1 MALGKEGDSEG
12 ERKGVGTKNEGGA
25 RWARRFWKKRRVLQK
40 MAAMMSGGI
49 GGFLGIFTLGRDH
62 PKVASGIQV

>member
-1 MALGKEGDSEG
+1 MG
-12 ERKGVGTKNEGGA
+12 
-25 RWARRFWKKRRVLQK
+25 WKILEEEESF
-40 MAAMMSGGI
+40 AENGCHDEWGI

>member
-12 ERKGVGTKNEGGA
+12 ERKGVGTKKEGGA

-40 MAAMMSGGI
+40 MAAMMSGG
-49 GGFLGIFTLGRDH
+49 
-62 PKVASGIQV
+62 